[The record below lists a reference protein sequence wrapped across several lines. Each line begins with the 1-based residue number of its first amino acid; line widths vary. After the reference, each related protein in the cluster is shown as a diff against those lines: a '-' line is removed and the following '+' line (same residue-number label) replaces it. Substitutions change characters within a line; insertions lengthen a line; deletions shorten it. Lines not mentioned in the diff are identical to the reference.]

1 MQLQH
6 PRDRRPG
13 YAQRVDSYAT
23 LMGVEIIYADEWIGD
38 EHSAAPRSGSADM
51 MVAYPEA

>member
-1 MQLQH
+1 
-6 PRDRRPG
+6 
-13 YAQRVDSYAT
+13 
-23 LMGVEIIYADEWIGD
+23 MGVEIIYADEWIGD